1 MKHPDVLRPMLG
13 LYPGSV
19 DKGWKEELD
28 AMLPYRN
35 EGIVAVGE
43 IGLDYHWGKEF
54 REEQKEAFRT
64 QLELASEWDLPVNIH
79 LRDATED
86 FLEILE
92 DCRHLHLRGN
102 LHAFSGS
109 LEFFERVQ
117 KYGDWYVGIGGVVTF
132 KKARIGEDIARI
144 PLERIVLE
152 TDAPYLTP
160 TPHRGER
167 NDSSYLPLIADFIA
181 QRKGLDMAL
190 VARTTTY
197 NAKQLFSL

>member
-1 MKHPDVLRPMLG
+1 M
-13 LYPGSV
+13 
-19 DKGWKEELD
+19 
-28 AMLPYRN
+28 
-35 EGIVAVGE
+35 
-43 IGLDYHWGKEF
+43 
-54 REEQKEAFRT
+54 
-64 QLELASEWDLPVNIH
+64 
-79 LRDATED
+79 
-86 FLEILE
+86 
-92 DCRHLHLRGN
+92 
-102 LHAFSGS
+102 
-109 LEFFERVQ
+109 
-117 KYGDWYVGIGGVVTF
+117 GIGGVVTF

-181 QRKGLDMAL
+181 QRKGLDRAL